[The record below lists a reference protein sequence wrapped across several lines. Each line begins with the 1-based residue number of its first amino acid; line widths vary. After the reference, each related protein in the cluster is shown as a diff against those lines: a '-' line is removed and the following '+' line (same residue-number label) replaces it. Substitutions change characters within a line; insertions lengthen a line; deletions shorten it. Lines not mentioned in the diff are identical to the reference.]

1 MRPELFVI
9 LKTQTSVL
17 MRYTYRFTQ
26 ISREENGNLVP
37 VIDNP
42 YVFVFTFG
50 KKIDNDSFLGKT
62 PDKSVLLTKDMWK
75 EHPATNKEILATV
88 CFSAPSLKGYCRPLV
103 MTKDADHRAGEYKYD
118 EVDGNEIKDGQ
129 YLSEDIRL
137 YTRIFVNGVW
147 AINDNARTA
156 LWNTLKGANVK
167 YMMSYIKSYVYIQLL
182 QDKDQKGKVRSE
194 EFLKKV
200 LETFFSLIPDKAIN
214 RFDKGLKAH
223 DEIRAKLEGIPEDD
237 KAKIEAIL
245 ESHGFFKSIEDFY
258 HFTIL
263 RDYIL
268 RVKNNFNH
276 LVWIMYRSK
285 IGLVSLKS
293 VRAQL
298 GAIYEFAINV
308 QDDCKPKSKTQI
320 IEAICAGD
328 LYYNTVAG
336 FLETIDE
343 IFDVQKMN
351 KSYRAALCY
360 KFQEECHY
368 KYLNSRYK
376 YGDEIAEEYRPIHRE
391 EFRDLCLRYWGIDE
405 KSTLKPNKCLHLMKK
420 FSSERYDEKIWNIVK
435 KRPQNN

>member
-1 MRPELFVI
+1 M
-9 LKTQTSVL
+9 
-17 MRYTYRFTQ
+17 Y
-26 ISREENGNLVP
+26 
-37 VIDNP
+37 
-42 YVFVFTFG
+42 
-50 KKIDNDSFLGKT
+50 
-62 PDKSVLLTKDMWK
+62 
-75 EHPATNKEILATV
+75 H
-88 CFSAPSLKGYCRPLV
+88 
-103 MTKDADHRAGEYKYD
+103 
-118 EVDGNEIKDGQ
+118 
-129 YLSEDIRL
+129 
-137 YTRIFVNGVW
+137 
-147 AINDNARTA
+147 
-156 LWNTLKGANVK
+156 
-167 YMMSYIKSYVYIQLL
+167 
-182 QDKDQKGKVRSE
+182 
-194 EFLKKV
+194 
-200 LETFFSLIPDKAIN
+200 IN

-336 FLETIDE
+336 FLKTIDE

-435 KRPQNN
+435 KRPQNT